1 MLTTDPCTQMAAYL
15 TAPKEEGDEMIGV
28 VRPRTSQL
36 EVVTWLEYGDGVVCV
51 LWLRLRHEGASTPSG
66 PAACTASSPT
76 LSFFFYIRETF
87 VSELCAVRL
96 CWSFV
101 MCECDSGVW
110 NGNFRGTGKQDE
122 SCGKAQQC
130 V

>member
-1 MLTTDPCTQMAAYL
+1 MAAYL

-66 PAACTASSPT
+66 PAACNASSPT
-76 LSFFFYIRETF
+76 LSFFFFFISVRLLCLSFVLSDSVGVSSCVNVTPAFGTAIFGEPANKMKAVGKRSS
-87 VSELCAVRL
+87 VSEV
-96 CWSFV
+96 
-101 MCECDSGVW
+101 
-110 NGNFRGTGKQDE
+110 
-122 SCGKAQQC
+122 
-130 V
+130 